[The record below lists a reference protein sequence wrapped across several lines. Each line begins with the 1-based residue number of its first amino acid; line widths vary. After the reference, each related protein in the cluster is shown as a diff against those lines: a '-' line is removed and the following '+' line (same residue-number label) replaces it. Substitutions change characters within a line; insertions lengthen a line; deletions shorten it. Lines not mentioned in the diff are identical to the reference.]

1 MKGHNI
7 LLIHVLL
14 IKPKSYRCVDV
25 LVRIKGAIMEEHGLI
40 LVNTGNGKGKTTAAL
55 GVVLRAVGQGFKVLI
70 LQFIKSGNGY
80 GELAGLA
87 KLGDQVEIRSMGKGF
102 IYYKRDEV
110 GEAELARHKEAAQA
124 AWRTLVEE
132 VNSDKWDLIVMDEIN
147 NAINYELID
156 VHSVVEM
163 LNNKP
168 KRLHVV
174 LTGRYAKPE
183 IIDMADTVTEMKV
196 VKHAYEKGI
205 KAAKGIEF

>member
-1 MKGHNI
+1 
-7 LLIHVLL
+7 
-14 IKPKSYRCVDV
+14 
-25 LVRIKGAIMEEHGLI
+25 MEERGLI

-87 KLGDQVEIRSMGKGF
+87 KLGDQVEIHSMGKGF

-110 GEAELARHKEAAQA
+110 GETELARHKEAAQV

-163 LNNKP
+163 LKNKP

-183 IIDMADTVTEMKV
+183 IIDMADTVTEMTV
-196 VKHAYEKGI
+196 VKHAYENGI

>member
-1 MKGHNI
+1 M
-7 LLIHVLL
+7 
-14 IKPKSYRCVDV
+14 SER
-25 LVRIKGAIMEEHGLI
+25 GLI

-55 GVVLRAVGQGFKVLI
+55 GVALRAVGQGLKVLI

-110 GEAELARHKEAAQA
+110 GEAELARHKEAAQE
-124 AWRTLVEE
+124 AWQTLVEE
-132 VNSDKWDLIVMDEIN
+132 VNSDRWDLIIMDEIN

-156 VHSVVEM
+156 VNSVVDM
-163 LNNKP
+163 LKHKP

-183 IIDMADTVTEMKV
+183 IIDVADTVTEMKV

>member
-1 MKGHNI
+1 
-7 LLIHVLL
+7 
-14 IKPKSYRCVDV
+14 
-25 LVRIKGAIMEEHGLI
+25 MEERGLI

-110 GEAELARHKEAAQA
+110 GEAELSRHKEAVQV

-163 LNNKP
+163 LKNKP

-183 IIDMADTVTEMKV
+183 IIDVADTVTEMKV

>member
-1 MKGHNI
+1 
-7 LLIHVLL
+7 
-14 IKPKSYRCVDV
+14 
-25 LVRIKGAIMEEHGLI
+25 MEERGLI

-110 GEAELARHKEAAQA
+110 GEAELSRHKEAVQV

-163 LNNKP
+163 LKNKP

-174 LTGRYAKPE
+174 LTGRYAE

>member
-1 MKGHNI
+1 
-7 LLIHVLL
+7 
-14 IKPKSYRCVDV
+14 
-25 LVRIKGAIMEEHGLI
+25 MEERGLI

-87 KLGDQVEIRSMGKGF
+87 KLGD
-102 IYYKRDEV
+102 
-110 GEAELARHKEAAQA
+110 L
-124 AWRTLVEE
+124 
-132 VNSDKWDLIVMDEIN
+132 VMDEIN

>member
-1 MKGHNI
+1 M
-7 LLIHVLL
+7 
-14 IKPKSYRCVDV
+14 SER
-25 LVRIKGAIMEEHGLI
+25 GLI

-55 GVVLRAVGQGFKVLI
+55 GVALRAVGQGLKVLI

-80 GELAGLA
+80 GELAGLD

-102 IYYKRDEV
+102 IYYKQDEV
-110 GEAELARHKEAAQA
+110 SDAELARHKEAAQE

-132 VNSDKWDLIVMDEIN
+132 VNSDRWDLIIMDEIN

-156 VHSVVEM
+156 VNSVVNM
-163 LNNKP
+163 LKHKP
-168 KRLHVV
+168 ERLHVI

-183 IIDMADTVTEMKV
+183 IIDIADTVTEMKV

>member
-1 MKGHNI
+1 MNE
-7 LLIHVLL
+7 
-14 IKPKSYRCVDV
+14 R
-25 LVRIKGAIMEEHGLI
+25 GLI

-110 GEAELARHKEAAQA
+110 GEAELSRHKEAAQV

-163 LNNKP
+163 LKNKP
-168 KRLHVV
+168 KILYVV

-205 KAAKGIEF
+205 KSAKGISF

>member
-1 MKGHNI
+1 M
-7 LLIHVLL
+7 
-14 IKPKSYRCVDV
+14 
-25 LVRIKGAIMEEHGLI
+25 
-40 LVNTGNGKGKTTAAL
+40 
-55 GVVLRAVGQGFKVLI
+55 
-70 LQFIKSGNGY
+70 
-80 GELAGLA
+80 AGLA

-110 GEAELARHKEAAQA
+110 GEAELSRHKEAVQV

-163 LNNKP
+163 LKNKP

>member
-1 MKGHNI
+1 
-7 LLIHVLL
+7 
-14 IKPKSYRCVDV
+14 
-25 LVRIKGAIMEEHGLI
+25 MEERGLI
-40 LVNTGNGKGKTTAAL
+40 LVNTGSGKGKTTAAL

-102 IYYKRDEV
+102 IYYNRNEV

-156 VHSVVEM
+156 VNSVVEM
-163 LNNKP
+163 LKNKP

>member
-1 MKGHNI
+1 M
-7 LLIHVLL
+7 
-14 IKPKSYRCVDV
+14 SER
-25 LVRIKGAIMEEHGLI
+25 GLI

-55 GVVLRAVGQGFKVLI
+55 GVALRAVGQGFKVLI

-110 GEAELARHKEAAQA
+110 SDAELARHKEAAQE

-132 VNSDKWDLIVMDEIN
+132 VNSDRWDLIIMDEIN

-156 VHSVVEM
+156 VNSVVDM
-163 LNNKP
+163 LNHKP

-183 IIDMADTVTEMKV
+183 IIDIADTVTEMKV

>member
-1 MKGHNI
+1 
-7 LLIHVLL
+7 
-14 IKPKSYRCVDV
+14 
-25 LVRIKGAIMEEHGLI
+25 MEERGLI

-110 GEAELARHKEAAQA
+110 GEAELSRHKEAVQV

-132 VNSDKWDLIVMDEIN
+132 VNSDKWELIVMDEIN

-163 LNNKP
+163 LKNKP

>member
-1 MKGHNI
+1 MNE
-7 LLIHVLL
+7 
-14 IKPKSYRCVDV
+14 R
-25 LVRIKGAIMEEHGLI
+25 GLI

-110 GEAELARHKEAAQA
+110 GEAELSRHKEAVQV

-163 LNNKP
+163 LKNKP

>member
-1 MKGHNI
+1 M
-7 LLIHVLL
+7 
-14 IKPKSYRCVDV
+14 SER
-25 LVRIKGAIMEEHGLI
+25 GLI

-55 GVVLRAVGQGFKVLI
+55 GVALRAVGQGFKVLI

-110 GEAELARHKEAAQA
+110 GEAELARHKAAAQE
-124 AWRTLVEE
+124 AWHTLVEE
-132 VNSDKWDLIVMDEIN
+132 VNSDRWDLIIMDEIN
-147 NAINYELID
+147 NAINYDLID
-156 VHSVVEM
+156 VNSVVDM
-163 LNNKP
+163 LKHKP
-168 KRLHVV
+168 ELHVI

-183 IIDMADTVTEMKV
+183 IIDVADTVTEMKV

>member
-1 MKGHNI
+1 
-7 LLIHVLL
+7 
-14 IKPKSYRCVDV
+14 
-25 LVRIKGAIMEEHGLI
+25 MEERGLI

-55 GVVLRAVGQGFKVLI
+55 GVVLRAVGQVFKVLI

-80 GELAGLA
+80 GELPGLA

-102 IYYKRDEV
+102 IYYNRNEV

-147 NAINYELID
+147 NAINYELIN

>member
-1 MKGHNI
+1 
-7 LLIHVLL
+7 
-14 IKPKSYRCVDV
+14 
-25 LVRIKGAIMEEHGLI
+25 MEEHGLI

-168 KRLHVV
+168 K
-174 LTGRYAKPE
+174 
-183 IIDMADTVTEMKV
+183 
-196 VKHAYEKGI
+196 
-205 KAAKGIEF
+205 

>member
-1 MKGHNI
+1 MNE
-7 LLIHVLL
+7 
-14 IKPKSYRCVDV
+14 R
-25 LVRIKGAIMEEHGLI
+25 GLI

-110 GEAELARHKEAAQA
+110 GEAELSRHKEAAQV

-163 LNNKP
+163 LKNKP
-168 KRLHVV
+168 KRLRVV

>member
-1 MKGHNI
+1 
-7 LLIHVLL
+7 
-14 IKPKSYRCVDV
+14 
-25 LVRIKGAIMEEHGLI
+25 MEEHGLI

-110 GEAELARHKEAAQA
+110 GEAELSRHKEAAQV

-163 LNNKP
+163 LKNKP

-183 IIDMADTVTEMKV
+183 INFELIQKNR
-196 VKHAYEKGI
+196 KKSKKNLLKLYRKCI
-205 KAAKGIEF
+205 I

>member
-1 MKGHNI
+1 
-7 LLIHVLL
+7 
-14 IKPKSYRCVDV
+14 
-25 LVRIKGAIMEEHGLI
+25 MEEHGLI

-102 IYYKRDEV
+102 IYYNRNEV

-156 VHSVVEM
+156 VNSVVEM
-163 LNNKP
+163 LKNKP

>member
-1 MKGHNI
+1 MNE
-7 LLIHVLL
+7 
-14 IKPKSYRCVDV
+14 R
-25 LVRIKGAIMEEHGLI
+25 GLI
-40 LVNTGNGKGKTTAAL
+40 LVNTGNGKGKTTADL

-110 GEAELARHKEAAQA
+110 GEAELSRHKEAAQV

-163 LNNKP
+163 LKNKP

-183 IIDMADTVTEMKV
+183 IIDMADTVTEMTV
-196 VKHAYEKGI
+196 VKHAYENGI

>member
-1 MKGHNI
+1 M
-7 LLIHVLL
+7 
-14 IKPKSYRCVDV
+14 SER
-25 LVRIKGAIMEEHGLI
+25 GLI

-55 GVVLRAVGQGFKVLI
+55 GVALRAVGQGLKVLI

-87 KLGDQVEIRSMGKGF
+87 KLGGQVEIRSMGKGF

-110 GEAELARHKEAAQA
+110 SDAELARHKEAAQE

-132 VNSDKWDLIVMDEIN
+132 VNSDRWDLIIMDEIN

-156 VHSVVEM
+156 VNSVVDM
-163 LNNKP
+163 LKHKP
-168 KRLHVV
+168 ERLHVI

-183 IIDMADTVTEMKV
+183 IIDIADTVTEMNV
-196 VKHAYEKGI
+196 VKHAYEQGI
-205 KAAKGIEF
+205 KATKGIEF

>member
-1 MKGHNI
+1 
-7 LLIHVLL
+7 
-14 IKPKSYRCVDV
+14 
-25 LVRIKGAIMEEHGLI
+25 MEERGLI

-102 IYYKRDEV
+102 IYYNRNEV

-132 VNSDKWDLIVMDEIN
+132 VNSDKWDLIVIDEIN

-156 VHSVVEM
+156 VNSVVEM
-163 LNNKP
+163 LKNKP

>member
-1 MKGHNI
+1 MW
-7 LLIHVLL
+7 
-14 IKPKSYRCVDV
+14 
-25 LVRIKGAIMEEHGLI
+25 RIQNVSRTSRLHA
-40 LVNTGNGKGKTTAAL
+40 
-55 GVVLRAVGQGFKVLI
+55 
-70 LQFIKSGNGY
+70 FIKSGNGY

-110 GEAELARHKEAAQA
+110 GEAELSRHKEAAQV

-163 LNNKP
+163 LKNKP
-168 KRLHVV
+168 ERLHVV

>member
-1 MKGHNI
+1 
-7 LLIHVLL
+7 
-14 IKPKSYRCVDV
+14 
-25 LVRIKGAIMEEHGLI
+25 MEEHGLI

-163 LNNKP
+163 LSNKP
-168 KRLHVV
+168 KTSCCFDGALC
-174 LTGRYAKPE
+174 
-183 IIDMADTVTEMKV
+183 
-196 VKHAYEKGI
+196 
-205 KAAKGIEF
+205 

>member
-1 MKGHNI
+1 MKMFKLWMVVM
-7 LLIHVLL
+7 LLGLL
-14 IKPKSYRCVDV
+14 P
-25 LVRIKGAIMEEHGLI
+25 
-40 LVNTGNGKGKTTAAL
+40 
-55 GVVLRAVGQGFKVLI
+55 VV
-70 LQFIKSGNGY
+70 S
-80 GELAGLA
+80 
-87 KLGDQVEIRSMGKGF
+87 
-102 IYYKRDEV
+102 
-110 GEAELARHKEAAQA
+110 EAQE
-124 AWRTLVEE
+124 
-132 VNSDKWDLIVMDEIN
+132 EIN

>member
-1 MKGHNI
+1 
-7 LLIHVLL
+7 
-14 IKPKSYRCVDV
+14 
-25 LVRIKGAIMEEHGLI
+25 MEEHGLI

-87 KLGDQVEIRSMGKGF
+87 KLGDQVEIRSVGKGF

-163 LNNKP
+163 LSNKP
-168 KRLHVV
+168 NRLHVV

-196 VKHAYEKGI
+196 VKHAYEKVI
-205 KAAKGIEF
+205 KVAKGIEF